1 MELGPANGP
10 SPNISLQRRISKIK
24 YRVVMCSGGGT
35 KVTFASDM
43 THSEASQL
51 AEDCGWEYTDEN
63 GFVWNL
69 EVEEDR

>member
-1 MELGPANGP
+1 M
-10 SPNISLQRRISKIK
+10 K
-24 YRVVMCSGGGT
+24 YRVVMYSGGGT

-43 THSEASQL
+43 THSEANQL

-63 GFVWNL
+63 SFVWNL